1 MRKWMW
7 VGLVRVAVIAIA
19 VMVFQVSQRAQ
30 AAVASPE
37 ILVSSIWDDGKAEFS
52 VYDGTG
58 VFEGRERNF
67 EAKIIVLKEDFV
79 RDLQVK
85 SDHGPV
91 PGRTTP
97 VLKMNYFHDVS
108 TGVYAFHQMVSVFF
122 ERDTFRPV
130 KLAMSS
136 TEGCGISYLVAK
148 PEGKILEHSSHS
160 YWDDEGDRN
169 LEVAWSDEAVFYDA
183 LPLWLRGLE
192 LGQPGSYVVPLL
204 PSQISSRIGNP
215 KTVTA
220 QIEVTGATPRGKTGR
235 FAVTVRHDGKE
246 DRLWFDS
253 EAPHVLVR
261 WEKANGTVLKIRKT
275 MRLAYWKYTAPEDA
289 ALLR

>member
-7 VGLVRVAVIAIA
+7 IGLVGVAVIAIA
-19 VMVFQVSQRAQ
+19 GLTLQVSQRAQ
-30 AAVASPE
+30 AAIASPE
-37 ILVSSIWDDGKAEFS
+37 ILVSSMWDDGKAEFT

-58 VFEGRERNF
+58 VFEGLERSF
-67 EAKIIVLKEDFV
+67 EAKIIVVKEDFV
-79 RDLQVK
+79 RDLRVK
-85 SDHGPV
+85 SDLGPV
-91 PGRTTP
+91 PGKTTQ

-136 TEGCGISYLVAK
+136 TEGCGISFIVAK
-148 PEGKILEHSSHS
+148 PEGNILEHSSHS

-169 LEVAWSDEAVFYDA
+169 LELAWSDEAVFYDA

-192 LGQPGSYVVPLL
+192 LGRAGSFVVPLL

-215 KTVTA
+215 RTVTA
-220 QIEVTGATPRGKTGR
+220 QIELAAAAPGKSER
-235 FAVTVRHDGKE
+235 LAVTVRYDGRE

-253 EAPHVLVR
+253 EAPHVMVR
-261 WEKANGTVLKIRKT
+261 WEKADGTVLKIRKT
-275 MRLAYWKYTAPEDA
+275 MRLAYWKNTAPEDA